1 LRHLRRA
8 IVPSETN
15 NVRFAFVLE
24 PGGEAYV
31 ASFRVSGAGE
41 ALASVRLVREIV
53 DLTVLEGAQLEV
65 EVGLDGS
72 VAAYAQT
79 ADRRTLTRAPL
90 SQLVAEALA
99 PDLLAAEDDLSELA
113 KLEAELERA
122 LALVRTVRTTCDR
135 A

>member
-1 LRHLRRA
+1 
-8 IVPSETN
+8 VSSETN

-31 ASFRVSGAGE
+31 ASFRVAGAGE
-41 ALASVRLVREIV
+41 AFASVRLVRGIV
-53 DLTVLEGAQLEV
+53 DLTVLEGAQLAV

-72 VAAYAQT
+72 VTAYAQM
-79 ADRRTLTRAPL
+79 ADRRTLTRVPL
-90 SQLVAEALA
+90 SQLVAEALE
-99 PDLLAAEDDLSELA
+99 PDLLAAEDDLSALA

-122 LALVRTVRTTCDR
+122 LALVRTVRTPSER